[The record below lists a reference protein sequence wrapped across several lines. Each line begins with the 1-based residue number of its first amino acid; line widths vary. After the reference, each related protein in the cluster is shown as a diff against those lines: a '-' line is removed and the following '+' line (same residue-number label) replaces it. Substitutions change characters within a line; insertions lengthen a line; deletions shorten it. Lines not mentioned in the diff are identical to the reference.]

1 VKAIVAMNW
10 RVRCALVFVLV
21 SFSGTTSLSQ
31 QSAPGTGQ
39 PGAESYR
46 GFEGNPVGRVD
57 IAVRPSEDV
66 EKLRESIRQQPGN
79 PFSIEAI
86 RESVTDLQHTGKFA
100 QVQVSLE
107 PQVSGLHVT
116 FILQPVYNIG
126 LVSFPGAIN
135 RFTYPRLLQ
144 AVNIPLTAMFVKAEL
159 ADKERALGAFLADQ
173 GYFTASTTT
182 TTEVD
187 DKHRLVN
194 ITFDCQLRDRAK
206 VGGLTV
212 QGVSADEAAD
222 MKKTLGSFWARL
234 SRKALRPGTKYSK
247 RQVDRALDN
256 VRARLQKE
264 GRLSSSLR
272 MERSYDAESNR
283 VQLTLFAEPG
293 PKVSVKVVGA
303 HVWARTLKG
312 LLPIYQENAVDQD
325 LVEEGKRNLISHFQR
340 KSYFNVTVNAEM
352 EKQGDQINVLY
363 HVIRGKREKLSGIR
377 FEGNQHFDS
386 DQLGAHISLEKA
398 HFLNRGRYSQELLKK
413 SGNSLTAFYRNDGY
427 PDATVT
433 PRVIK
438 RDGNIEVVFQVSE
451 GHQTR
456 VHDLKIVNEKGEP
469 LQPKVRQQSI
479 RMVAGKPYSPF
490 LLESERS
497 RVLSQY
503 LNNGYPDATFDATVT
518 PAEEPHT
525 VDMVYKIEEG
535 PQVHISEVVLL
546 GADHTRPR
554 FVRDTMGSNLRAGQ
568 PLSKR
573 ELLQSESDLYSLGIF
588 DWASTAHLASPD
600 NSAQE
605 QVLVRVHESKRN
617 SLDIGGGLEILPRSA
632 NIPVGSVVVPGLPPV
647 SLGKNFTVSQKSFVG
662 PRGTLQFSRKNI
674 RGRAETA
681 TIGLVGSR
689 LDQRATFTYAD
700 PDLHGSRW
708 SSLFSLSS
716 ERTTQN
722 PIYTAYIQ
730 QGSFQV
736 ETYVDKKKT
745 LRLVT
750 GYSYQRT
757 DLSNILI
764 PELVLPQDQRVK
776 VSSVY
781 AQFVHDS
788 RDKPLDAHRG
798 VYQTLSLS
806 VAPTTFGS
814 SSSFTKFV
822 GQFAFY
828 RPVKPW
834 MLWANSFRIGLA
846 APFGDS
852 GYVPLSER
860 FFTGGPDS
868 LRGFPINGAGPQRP
882 VPVCSNP
889 ADTSTCTLIS
899 VPAGGLML
907 VIFNSEGRFPIP
919 IKKDLGGV
927 IFYDGGN
934 AYQNI
939 NAHQFVSSYTNS
951 IGFGIRYNTPVGPVR
966 FDVGRNL
973 NPIPGIKAT
982 QYFVT
987 LGQTF

>member
-1 VKAIVAMNW
+1 MNW
-10 RVRCALVFVLV
+10 GGRYAIAVLLV
-21 SFSGTTSLSQ
+21 SFLSDVSLSQ
-31 QSAPGTGQ
+31 QPAGD
-39 PGAESYR
+39 AYR

-66 EKLRESIRQQPGN
+66 DKLRGMIHQQAGQ

-86 RESVTDLQHTGKFA
+86 KESVADLQRTGKFT

-126 LVSFPGAIN
+126 LVSFPGAAD
-135 RFTYPRLLQ
+135 RFTYTRLLQ
-144 AVNIPLTAMFVKAEL
+144 AVNVPVTAAFVKAEV
-159 ADKERALGAFLADQ
+159 AEKEKALQGFLADQ
-173 GYFTASTTT
+173 GYFTAVITTT
-182 TTEVD
+182 TQVD

-194 ITFDCQLRDRAK
+194 ITFDCRLRDRAE
-206 VGGLTV
+206 VGGVTV
-212 QGVSADEAAD
+212 QDASAAETAD
-222 MKKTLGSFWARL
+222 MERILGSFWARL
-234 SRKALRPGTKYSK
+234 SRKALRPGVKYSK
-247 RQVDRALDN
+247 GRVDRALDN
-256 VRARLQKE
+256 LRAHLQKQ
-264 GRLSSSLR
+264 GRLSSNLR
-272 MERSYDAESNR
+272 MERSYDEESNK
-283 VQLTLFAEPG
+283 VQLTLFAKPG

-303 HVWARTLKG
+303 HVWGRTLKQ
-312 LLPIYQENAVDQD
+312 LLPMYQENAVDQD
-325 LVEEGKRNLISHFQR
+325 LIEEGKRNLISHFQR
-340 KSYFNVTVNAEM
+340 KSYFNVTVGAEM
-352 EKQGDQINVLY
+352 EKQNDQINVLY
-363 HVIRGKREKLSGIR
+363 HVVRGKREKLSAIR
-377 FEGNQHFDS
+377 FEGNQHFQN
-386 DQLGAHISLEKA
+386 DQLATHISLEKA
-398 HFLNRGRYSQELLKK
+398 HFLNRGKYSQELLKK
-413 SGNSLTAFYRNDGY
+413 STDSLTALYRNDGY
-427 PDATVT
+427 PNVTVT

-438 RDGNIEVVFQVSE
+438 NEDNIAVVFQVAE
-451 GHQTR
+451 GEQIK
-456 VHDLKIVNEKGEP
+456 VHTLKIVNEKGQP
-469 LQPKVRQQSI
+469 MQPKIRQQSI
-479 RMVAGKPYSPF
+479 RLTAGQAYSPF
-490 LLESERS
+490 LLDSERS
-497 RVLSQY
+497 RILSQY
-503 LNNGYPDATFDATVT
+503 LNQGYPEATFDATVA
-518 PAEEPHT
+518 PAGEPHT
-525 VDMVYKIEEG
+525 VDVVYKIDQG
-535 PQVHISEVVLL
+535 RQVHISEVVLL
-546 GADHTRPR
+546 GADHTRPS
-554 FVRDTMGSNLRAGQ
+554 FVHDTMDSNLREGK
-568 PLSKR
+568 PLSER

-588 DWASTAHLASPD
+588 DWASTAHVAAPD
-600 NSAQE
+600 RADQE

-617 SLDIGGGLEILPRSA
+617 SLDIGGGLEIIPRSA

-647 SLGKNFTVSQKSFVG
+647 SLGKNFTVSQKSFIG

-681 TIGLVGSR
+681 TIGLVASR
-689 LDQRATFTYAD
+689 LDQRATFTYTD

-730 QGSFQV
+730 QASFQV
-736 ETYVDKKKT
+736 ETYLDKKKT
-745 LRLVT
+745 QRIVT

-798 VYQTLSLS
+798 IYETLSFS
-806 VAPTTFGS
+806 IAPTAFGS
-814 SSSFTKFV
+814 NSSFTRFV

-834 MLWANSFRIGLA
+834 LLWANSFRVGLA

-868 LRGFPINGAGPQRP
+868 LRGFPIYGAGPQRP

-889 ADTSTCTLIS
+889 GDTSTCTLIS
-899 VPAGGLML
+899 VPAGGLMMG
-907 VIFNSEGRFPIP
+907 IFNSEGRFPIP
-919 IKKDLGGV
+919 LKKDLGGV

-939 NAHQFVSSYTNS
+939 NAHQFVSNYTNS
-951 IGFGIRYNTPVGPVR
+951 VGFGIRYNTRVGPIR
-966 FDVGRNL
+966 FDIGRNL

-987 LGQTF
+987 LGQAF